1 MSVVPSFL
9 DVSNLNNTNAPY
21 RSGAPPGVDTASVPD
36 IVTILNQVPHVVAHS
51 RRPQSMAFFLA
62 DSPVGLLTWIY
73 EILAGSADN
82 YKWDDDEGMY

>member
-9 DVSNLNNTNAPY
+9 DVFNLNNTNAPY
-21 RSGAPPGVDTASVPD
+21 RSGAPPGVDTAGVPD